1 MDAREGELT
10 PTATPSLSST
20 PTYEFKEQQFN
31 ISPETVLDDKRERVQ
46 SPTPHDD
53 EIKSLIFNLPP
64 SPLPPPPSNQTHR
77 PEEGVGNYHLHPSPA
92 HQNGPSTTF
101 SFLSL
106 SQVSSPEVPS
116 AMLDSMTFSHIG
128 TTAASDRAGEDV
140 MSLPDTTSGYESM
153 EGFSNVSS
161 PRRGATALGNGGG
174 LGLSR
179 VEDVGMSRISLRR
192 RDSLVSVSESEGQSD
207 WEAISARST

>member
-1 MDAREGELT
+1 
-10 PTATPSLSST
+10 
-20 PTYEFKEQQFN
+20 
-31 ISPETVLDDKRERVQ
+31 
-46 SPTPHDD
+46 
-53 EIKSLIFNLPP
+53 
-64 SPLPPPPSNQTHR
+64 
-77 PEEGVGNYHLHPSPA
+77 
-92 HQNGPSTTF
+92 
-101 SFLSL
+101 
-106 SQVSSPEVPS
+106 
-116 AMLDSMTFSHIG
+116 
-128 TTAASDRAGEDV
+128 